1 MVRYIQEM
9 IENNWNK
16 EPFTLPHNI
25 ASDIVG
31 LNLDELTVGSHVRS
45 VEGHLMTRGRYV
57 TVGQHVVLRNL
68 GDWRERIS
76 DDGLEPR
83 HLSNTQASFF
93 PQDLWCSVFL
103 CVFE

>member
-1 MVRYIQEM
+1 
-9 IENNWNK
+9 
-16 EPFTLPHNI
+16 
-25 ASDIVG
+25 
-31 LNLDELTVGSHVRS
+31 
-45 VEGHLMTRGRYV
+45 MTRGRYV